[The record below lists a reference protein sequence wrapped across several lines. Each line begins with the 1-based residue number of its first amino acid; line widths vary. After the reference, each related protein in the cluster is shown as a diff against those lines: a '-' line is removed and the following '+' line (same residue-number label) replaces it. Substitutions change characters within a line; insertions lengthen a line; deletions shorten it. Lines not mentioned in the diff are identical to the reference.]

1 MTPLTTSGVILFDG
15 AKNVKTGDVFIA
27 KVETIKGV
35 RRVTLVRQKD
45 PLEGRTENDLIIK
58 ELLTPGDKTK

>member
-15 AKNVKTGDVFIA
+15 AKNVKTSDVFIA